1 MYEEINLEL
10 TDFTSVISTENVA
23 TAVQEVETTDITQ
36 SSSLSSSDTQQI
48 TWLSHNSLL
57 NCLFILTNKNKL
69 ILYDCNSKA
78 ILKQVDLNST
88 EFNKGLIRVFLII
101 YDNFLT

>member
-10 TDFTSVISTENVA
+10 TDFTSVISRDNNET
-23 TAVQEVETTDITQ
+23 TTTTVQVETSTTDNNNKSPESANTQ
-36 SSSLSSSDTQQI
+36 QQI

-57 NCLFILTNKNKL
+57 NCLFILTNRNQL

-78 ILKQVDLNST
+78 ILKQVDLNSS
-88 EFNKGLIRVFLII
+88 ESCKGSFITI
-101 YDNFLT
+101 YF